1 MMTNKYPRGFNL
13 NLKNLEEARTF
24 LKEEKERLNPHNTK
38 INKPKISI
46 RVLKQ
51 EDADLLNK
59 AMVGM
64 HNMKLFRVLVGEKKY
79 HFDLT
84 D

>member
-1 MMTNKYPRGFNL
+1 MVNDKYPRGLNL

-24 LKEEKERLNPHNTK
+24 LKQAKEKLNPHNTK